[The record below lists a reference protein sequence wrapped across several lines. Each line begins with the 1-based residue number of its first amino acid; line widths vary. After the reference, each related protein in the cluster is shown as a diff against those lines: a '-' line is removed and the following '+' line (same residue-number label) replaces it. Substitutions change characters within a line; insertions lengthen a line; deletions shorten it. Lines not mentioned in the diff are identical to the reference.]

1 MLNNQKSNST
11 SEEFAKQK
19 NVDSIPFR
27 IEFIRDL
34 LIGNKIDPMI
44 EFDYCDTEKMIT
56 HHNHSINEECTDIR
70 CMLNKKTYDFN
81 KVITKIGGKLLYIK
95 SGTTGHTFKG
105 ICNPNSDININ
116 YAVKIVAYPKKEKYG
131 DINDAKRPENAELLI
146 IRLLSYFVINRQ
158 TPHIVLPI
166 GTFNTTI
173 DPFVSL
179 SKNNI
184 VKNKKY
190 DAFVKRVE
198 KKEYYNEVS
207 VLISEWAN
215 GGDLLDYIRKNYQN
229 FKTRHWRVIFFQIL
243 SVLAVIQK
251 KYDSFR
257 HNDLKANNILVQEIG
272 KSLTTNNKF
281 KHDINGQE
289 YIVPNI
295 GINVKIW
302 DFDFATIPGIV
313 DNAKVEAEWT
323 NKINVK
329 PKRNRYYDV
338 HYFFNTLT
346 KNGFFPEFYES
357 DKISKS
363 AKEFVRR
370 IVPPQYASGKY
381 VTDRGRIKINK
392 EITTPDKILKT
403 DPFFEK
409 MRVNKNVKY
418 KSSSSN

>member
-1 MLNNQKSNST
+1 MLHNKLNST
-11 SEEFAKQK
+11 SEEFANQK
-19 NVDSIPFR
+19 KVDSIPFR
-27 IEFIRDL
+27 IEFIKEL
-34 LIGNKIDPMI
+34 LTGNKIDPMI
-44 EFDYCDTEKMIT
+44 EFDYCETEKMIT
-56 HHNHSINEECTDIR
+56 HNNHSIDKQCTDIR
-70 CMLNKKTYDFN
+70 CILNKKTYDFN
-81 KVITKIGGKLLYIK
+81 KVINKIGGKLLYVK

-105 ICNPNSDININ
+105 ICDPNSDVKIN

-146 IRLLSYFVINRQ
+146 IRLLSYFVVNRH

-173 DPFVSL
+173 DPFIKL
-179 SKNNI
+179 AQNNI
-184 VKNKKY
+184 IKNKKY
-190 DAFVKRVE
+190 DIFIKRC
-198 KKEYYNEVS
+198 KKGEYYSKVS

-215 GGDLLDYIRKNYQN
+215 GGDLLDYIRKHY
-229 FKTRHWRVIFFQIL
+229 KTFTSKHWRVIFFQIL

-272 KSLTTNNKF
+272 KSDAPNNNNKF
-281 KHDINGQE
+281 KHDINGQK

-295 GINVKIW
+295 GINLKIW

-329 PKRNRYYDV
+329 PKKNRYYDI

-346 KNGFFPEFYES
+346 KNGFFPEFFES
-357 DKISKS
+357 ENIPKS

-370 IVPPQYASGKY
+370 IVPPQYATGKY

-392 EITTPDKILKT
+392 EFTIPDKILKQ
-403 DPFFEK
+403 DPYFKK
-409 MRVNKNVKY
+409 MRITQ
-418 KSSSSN
+418 

>member
-1 MLNNQKSNST
+1 MLNNKKSNST
-11 SEEFAKQK
+11 SEEYTKQK
-19 NVDSIPFR
+19 NIDSIPFR
-27 IEFIRDL
+27 IEFIKDIL
-34 LIGNKIDPMI
+34 AGNKIDPMI
-44 EFDYCDTEKMIT
+44 EFDYCETEKMLT
-56 HHNHSINEECTDIR
+56 HNNHPVDEVCTDVR
-70 CMLNKKTYDFN
+70 CVLNKKTYDFT

-105 ICNPNSDININ
+105 ICNPNLDININ

-131 DINDAKRPENAELLI
+131 DMNNVKRPENAELLI
-146 IRLLSYFVINRQ
+146 IKLLSYFVINRQ

-173 DPFVSL
+173 GHFKKL
-179 SKNNI
+179 AKNGI

-190 DAFVKRVE
+190 DVFVKRV
-198 KKEYYNEVS
+198 KKGEYYDKVS

-215 GGDLLDYIRKNYQN
+215 GGDLLDYIRKNYKK
-229 FKTRHWRVIFFQIL
+229 FKTKHWRVIFFQIL

-272 KSLTTNNKF
+272 KSSTTNNKF

-289 YIVPNI
+289 YVVPNI
-295 GINVKIW
+295 GINIKIW

-329 PKRNRYYDV
+329 PKKNRYYDV

-346 KNGFFPEFYES
+346 KNGFFSEFYES
-357 DKISKS
+357 EKISGS
-363 AKEFVRR
+363 VKEFVRR
-370 IVPPQYASGKY
+370 VVPLQYASGKY

-392 EITTPDKILKT
+392 EVTTPDKILKT
-403 DPFFEK
+403 DEFFKK
-409 MRVNKNVKY
+409 MRV
-418 KSSSSN
+418 